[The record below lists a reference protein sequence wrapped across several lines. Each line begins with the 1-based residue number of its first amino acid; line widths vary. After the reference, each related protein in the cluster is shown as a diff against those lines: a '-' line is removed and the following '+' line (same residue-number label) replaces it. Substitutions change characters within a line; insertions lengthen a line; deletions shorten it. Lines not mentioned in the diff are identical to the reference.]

1 MLYCSEITVDG
12 FSLIN
17 DKYKFFINNLFD
29 IDNDVVGTDLRDS
42 GQYYD
47 HTHLKPKSPLLM
59 GSVINE
65 NIADFLALRSVLLRQ
80 GLKKIVVN
88 LAGIGEVYFMAEIV
102 NWSHDDLDSYVS
114 CQLSM
119 PDPHLYMLNADTIAL
134 GSISG
139 NAFTFPFTF
148 PLTFSPI
155 NGGQG
160 IVENIG
166 NCISYPIITI
176 TGTCSSLTV
185 TNETTNESIY
195 INVELSSDNDTLIID
210 NRPTS
215 RGIYLNGVPHME
227 MKTGLWISCA
237 VGDNNFTFQRSSVQD
252 KKHCTVEL
260 QPAFV

>member
-17 DKYKFFINNLFD
+17 NKYKFFINNLFD

-42 GQYYD
+42 GQSYD
-47 HTHLKPKSPLLM
+47 HTHMKPKTPLLM
-59 GSVINE
+59 GSVTSESIT
-65 NIADFLALRSVLLRQ
+65 DFLTLRSVLLRQ
-80 GLKKIVVN
+80 GLKKFVVN

-119 PDPHLYMLNADTIAL
+119 PDPHLYMLSPSSVQL

-139 NAFTFPFTF
+139 NSLTFPFVF
-148 PLTFSPI
+148 PIVFGAI

-160 IVENIG
+160 IVTNVG
-166 NCISYPIITI
+166 NCTSFPLITI
-176 TGTCSSLTV
+176 TGTCSSLTI
-185 TNETTNESIY
+185 TNTTTNESIY
-195 INVELSSDNDTLIID
+195 IDVELLEDDVLVID

-215 RGIYLNGVPHME
+215 RGVFLNGVPHME
-227 MKTGLWISCA
+227 LKTGLWISCA

-252 KKHCTVEL
+252 KRHCTVEL
-260 QPAFV
+260 QSSFI